1 VRKGEKAIWG
11 TAALIAVVALYMG
24 YVVYHAPPEVMP
36 TFQVESPQAARGEL
50 VYRKN
55 NCSVCHTI
63 WNLGGSRGGPLDG
76 VGSRRDPEW
85 LTRYL
90 EADNPQVILPSTQK
104 RIYQMPSFAAL
115 SADDRQDLV
124 AFLSSLKERAPAP
137 ATAAAPGG
145 GT

>member
-1 VRKGEKAIWG
+1 VRKGEQAIWG
-11 TAALIAVVALYMG
+11 VAAMIAAGALYMG
-24 YVVYHAPPEVMP
+24 YVAYQAPPELMP
-36 TFQVESPQAARGEL
+36 TYQVESPAAARGEL

-63 WNLGGSRGGPLDG
+63 WDLGGSKGGPLDG
-76 VGSRRDPEW
+76 VGSRRDRDW

-90 EADNPQVILPSTQK
+90 EAENPQVILPSTQK

-115 SADDRQDLV
+115 SAADRGDLV
-124 AFLSSLKERAPAP
+124 AYLASLKERAPAP
-137 ATAAAPGG
+137 GG